1 MTTKP
6 DQYIEI
12 ATDILK
18 RCSGYD
24 LWFPHPSQTAIA
36 AWANAFAESRLT
48 RDELIAGVDHA
59 YNHEAPGY
67 RPLPASILQHAR
79 TARLDALRA
88 QPDERR
94 HRIDDACHALQDMGF
109 TPPQAHRI
117 SRQIALGQRTDVQL
131 TAAQKA
137 ELQQKLAARDELA
150 QTPTDPR
157 ANPFHRI
164 LTRIA
169 DQKAIPS

>member
-1 MTTKP
+1 MTNP
-6 DQYIEI
+6 EQYIEI

-24 LWFPHPSQTAIA
+24 LWFPHPSQTAVA
-36 AWANAFAESRLT
+36 AWAKAFADSRLT
-48 RDELIAGVDHA
+48 RDELLAGVDHA

-67 RPLPASILQHAR
+67 RPLPASILSHAR
-79 TARLDALRA
+79 TARLDTLRA
-88 QPDERR
+88 QSDERR
-94 HRIDDACHALQDMGF
+94 HRMDDACHALQDMGF
-109 TPPQAHRI
+109 APNQAHRI
-117 SRQIALGQRTDVQL
+117 SRQIALGQRVDVHL
-131 TAAQKA
+131 TAGQSA
-137 ELQQKLAARDELA
+137 ELQQRLADREALA

-164 LTRIA
+164 LTHLA